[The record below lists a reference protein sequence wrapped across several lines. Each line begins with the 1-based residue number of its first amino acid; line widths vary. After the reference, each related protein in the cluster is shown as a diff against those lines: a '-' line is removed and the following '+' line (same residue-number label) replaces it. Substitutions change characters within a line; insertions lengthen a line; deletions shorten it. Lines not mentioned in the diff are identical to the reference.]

1 MATAGGAGLWD
12 PLSRSQPKTFE
23 RSNWDNP
30 SLPLSRLVR
39 RWERCDWPRARGLV
53 PRGYHLLT
61 GRAGKCTRHCPR
73 REAHLTQ
80 RGTTRSALGRLSRP
94 HTPPPKSPAVKNRK
108 GAGAGRQH
116 FPGRGCPS
124 VERGRDEAWDARA
137 RSPVPQN
144 RGRGGRSQPRGRGQ
158 RRRREAQ
165 GPMSAGPAPGG
176 GAPGALPRPPPRPCP
191 SPRAPGPQ

>member
-80 RGTTRSALGRLSRP
+80 RGTTRLALGRLSRP
-94 HTPPPKSPAVKNRK
+94 HTPTPSLLLLRTGKEQEPGGNPFP
-108 GAGAGRQH
+108 AGAVHLWSAGATRRGM
-116 FPGRGCPS
+116 PGRALRCP
-124 VERGRDEAWDARA
+124 RTEAGED
-137 RSPVPQN
+137 
-144 RGRGGRSQPRGRGQ
+144 
-158 RRRREAQ
+158 
-165 GPMSAGPAPGG
+165 GPSPGG
-176 GAPGALPRPPPRPCP
+176 GASGGGGRRKA
-191 SPRAPGPQ
+191 Q